1 MYELIKIIR
10 RLGFAMDNNRN
21 IPGQEQDKREAKEY
35 NLYTEKIVK
44 KPGNKIKRAVKHVAK
59 VLGSAVIFGVVAG
72 HLLSGGFL
80 TAMRL
85 FVESGTS
92 NSSGAEEKAAS
103 HAHISSGGVQEP

>member
-1 MYELIKIIR
+1 MENFFYSYVIKNSYLWFIIYELIKIIR

-59 VLGSAVIFGVVAG
+59 VIGSAVIF
-72 HLLSGGFL
+72 
-80 TAMRL
+80 
-85 FVESGTS
+85 
-92 NSSGAEEKAAS
+92 
-103 HAHISSGGVQEP
+103 